1 MERILKIKEVLPMR
15 SFDSTTGSAQKVN
28 VLPIILTDGINSI
41 FAEAMGDVANRLIA
55 DNLFAGSLVS
65 VRLSAS
71 CRKRTTQDSK
81 EWYSNDVRILDM
93 AKLTD

>member
-1 MERILKIKEVLPMR
+1 MKIKEVLPMR

-28 VLPIILTDGINSI
+28 VLPIILTDGINSM

-65 VRLSAS
+65 VRLSTS
-71 CRKRTTQDSK
+71 HRKRTTQDGK